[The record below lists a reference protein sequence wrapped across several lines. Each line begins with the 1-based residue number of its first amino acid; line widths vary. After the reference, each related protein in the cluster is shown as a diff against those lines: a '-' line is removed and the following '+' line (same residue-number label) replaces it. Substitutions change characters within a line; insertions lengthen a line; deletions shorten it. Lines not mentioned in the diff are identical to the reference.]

1 MGIFEV
7 LQEFLY
13 KYYINPI
20 IDDSGYNP
28 VNTLTWALIL
38 GFCIFGILRIFTKLN
53 VRADWEFTKLII
65 PYIIA
70 GSSMRVMED
79 AELFSPPL
87 KYIFITPPIY
97 VLMFIITI
105 LLLTISIRLHKS
117 GYVDDWKKIFG
128 AAGVLWALINLG
140 VLLLIKSITH
150 PGVLIAIFLLGT
162 GIVLLIYLIAKNTGY
177 TMFTLPVNISILWAQ
192 LLDASSTFIGVD
204 YLGYI
209 EKHVVPTFLINLAGT
224 AVIMIPL
231 KLMIFIPLIHILDTQ
246 FDQDD
251 ESRRL
256 KDLMKLIIII
266 LGLAPATRNTL
277 RMVLGI

>member
-7 LQEFLY
+7 LQEFIY

-38 GFCIFGILRIFTKLN
+38 GFCIFGILRILTKLN

-79 AELFSPPL
+79 AELFSAPL

-105 LLLTISIRLHKS
+105 LLLTISIRLHRS
-117 GYVDDWKKIFG
+117 GYVDDWKNIFS

-140 VLLLIKSITH
+140 VLLLIESITH
-150 PGVLIAIFLLGT
+150 PCILIAIFLPG
-162 GIVLLIYLIAKNTGY
+162 
-177 TMFTLPVNISILWAQ
+177 
-192 LLDASSTFIGVD
+192 
-204 YLGYI
+204 
-209 EKHVVPTFLINLAGT
+209 
-224 AVIMIPL
+224 
-231 KLMIFIPLIHILDTQ
+231 
-246 FDQDD
+246 
-251 ESRRL
+251 
-256 KDLMKLIIII
+256 
-266 LGLAPATRNTL
+266 
-277 RMVLGI
+277 

>member
-7 LQEFLY
+7 LEEFIY
-13 KYYINPI
+13 KYYIDPI
-20 IDDSGYNP
+20 VYDLGYNP

-53 VRADWEFTKLII
+53 VRADWKFTKLII

-70 GSSMRVMED
+70 GSTMRVMED

-97 VLMFIITI
+97 VLMFIITV
-105 LLLTISIRLHKS
+105 LLLTISIRLHRS

-128 AAGVLWALINLG
+128 AVGVLWALINLG
-140 VLLLIKSITH
+140 VLLKIERITH

-162 GIVLLIYLIAKNTGY
+162 GIALLIYLIAKNTGN
-177 TMFTLPVNISILWAQ
+177 TMFTLPVNISILWVQ
-192 LLDASSTFIGVD
+192 LLDASSTFIGMD

-209 EKHVVPTFLINLAGT
+209 EKHVVPTLLINLTGT

-231 KLMIFIPLIHILDTQ
+231 KLMIFFPLIYILDTQ

-266 LGLAPATRNTL
+266 LGLAPAARNTL
-277 RMVLGI
+277 RMVFGI